1 MPEHQQSGP
10 ADDGQSPNR
19 DDLALTSLLDDAQ
32 RADLTLLIANLT
44 ESMRQLVLDNF
55 DSAAGLDKSLL
66 RQGMTEDEKI
76 MASDPFTADV
86 GMYERERKL
95 KEESD
100 KNLATLKMKNLKK
113 NTLKSY
119 DEWRQEVIERVGQ
132 VVNSERTAQSQ
143 VDKSSGKA
151 GLPKPQAPSTT
162 IGRILDVSNRMV
174 NLKFRDLFP
183 PTKTPLTKMAMN
195 HRTLILHS
203 LLLLLLSLEHYNA
216 YSRILMLNLTSS
228 LKLPLK
234 TFEQD
239 EYTTAKGLL
248 EAAKEMSADAE
259 TKNKAE
265 ENKES
270 RKWKVGLA
278 TAAGAAIIG
287 VTGGY
292 AAPLVSAGVGSVMG
306 GLGLGTTTAA
316 SYLGAVAGS
325 SLLVGGI
332 FGAYGGRMT
341 GQMMDNYAR
350 EVEDFQFLPVHN
362 RSDGARTSEDEK
374 EGATQASDHDHKLRV
389 TICISGWLREKEE
402 VVKPWRVLGTG
413 AEVFAL
419 KYELEAL
426 LNLGN
431 AMNGMVESAAWA
443 YAQKQLISSTIFADL
458 AAAMWPIG
466 LMKVARVI
474 DNPFS
479 LAKGRSEKAGEVLAD
494 ALINRAQGE
503 RPVTLIGYSLGAR
516 VIYTCLMSL
525 AKRKAF
531 GLVENAVLIGA
542 PTPSDTSDWRILRSM
557 VAGRLVNVF
566 STNDYVLGFM
576 YRTSAVQYG
585 VAGLQKIEGL
595 AGVENVDVSE
605 DVSGHLRYRYLIGS
619 ILNKIGFED
628 INLQAVE
635 EERAELIKM
644 EAEEKKQSTL
654 SQRRWL
660 IRRESGGGKANE
672 AAEGEAEAEELEKK
686 VHDQTQK
693 SLVTRAIEYFYSPGV
708 ADAKDGKEKEANVES
723 QAVATPEKTA
733 NDGQDS
739 TQSYATLLYSRLPSM
754 PYASTSFASAP
765 TKEPRKSTTAVAKNI
780 QDHPA
785 TGASESAE
793 PKQSYAQQASSYLS
807 SLPSVPVLGRGASKT
822 PQKTP
827 KQTSKVTANEEAR
840 SQSQKVVN
848 TATKAAQSS
857 GSASTAV
864 AGVVSDTVTPTVKNA
879 LSPMDN
885 PAVKSAQSVS
895 QDTPVIRQTKENLPV
910 PVQKTTEGVSELGGT
925 TTQNTGQV
933 LQKGLE
939 NSATKTSAVGKST
952 LEKSGQAGQAVGGKA
967 KETVK
972 QGQTYTSRA
981 AAYLPAMPSMPNMP
995 SLGFG
1000 GKEINEKAVGGK
1012 ETQATRK
1019 SVSTRPAPPKLG
1031 KRTESGSGKI
1041 ADKGKSPGVTSPK
1054 KLARVP
1060 SGLKS
1065 PAVPTR
1071 LDSLVSGVRSPPT
1084 SVPTPDLIRRVS
1096 SVSTGAKQTTDKA
1109 PGQEQRN
1116 GKGKGN
1122 GNDNGKGRGLKRP
1135 PPKLGPRKSSGQH
1148 VTPKEPSPVELGRKL
1163 STLAGQQDKHDHAG
1177 VASPRASTL
1186 TPSAVASAGATSS
1199 TPGRGAATTVT
1210 KSAASTV
1217 KDGTSK
1223 AATGGTNAVRQ
1234 GGSVLSGF
1242 GSKLG
1247 FGGGK

>member
-1 MPEHQQSGP
+1 MSENKQSGP
-10 ADDGQSPNR
+10 SDDGQSPNS
-19 DDLALTSLLDDAQ
+19 DGLTLTSILDDTQ
-32 RADLTLLIANLT
+32 RADLTLLVASLT
-44 ESMRQLVLDNF
+44 ESMRRLVLDNF
-55 DSAAGLDKSLL
+55 DSAAGLNKTLL

-76 MASDPFTADV
+76 MASDPSTADV
-86 GMYERERKL
+86 GLYERERKL

-113 NTLKSY
+113 NALKSY
-119 DEWRQEVIERVGQ
+119 DEWRQEVIQRVGQ
-132 VVNSERTAQSQ
+132 VVNSERTARSQ
-143 VDKSSGKA
+143 VHKSSGKVDV
-151 GLPKPQAPSTT
+151 PKPQAPSTT
-162 IGRILDVSNRMV
+162 IAQVLNVSNKTV

-195 HRTLILHS
+195 QRTLILHS

-248 EAAKEMSADAE
+248 EAVKELSADAE
-259 TKNKAE
+259 TKRKAE
-265 ENKES
+265 QNRES
-270 RKWKVGLA
+270 RKWKVSLA

-306 GLGLGTTTAA
+306 GLGLGATTAA

-350 EVEDFQFLPVHN
+350 EVEDFQFLPVHS
-362 RSDGARTSEDEK
+362 RSDGARTSEDDE
-374 EGATQASDHDHKLRV
+374 EGATHASEHDHKLRV

-516 VIYTCLMSL
+516 VIYMCLMSL

-531 GLVENAVLIGA
+531 GLVENAVLIGS
-542 PTPSDTSDWRILRSM
+542 PTPSDTSDWRILRSV
-557 VAGRLVNVF
+557 VAGRVVNVF
-566 STNDYVLGFM
+566 SENDYVLGFM

-595 AGVENVDVSE
+595 AGIENVDVSE
-605 DVSGHLRYRYLIGS
+605 DVSGHLRNRYLIGS

-635 EERAELIKM
+635 EERAELVKM
-644 EAEEKKQSTL
+644 EAEEKEQSKL

-660 IRRESGGGKANE
+660 IRRESGGGKADE

-686 VHDQTQK
+686 VHDQTEK
-693 SLVTRAIEYFYSPGV
+693 SLVTRAIEYFYIPGV
-708 ADAKDGKEKEANVES
+708 PDAQDVEGKRARAES
-723 QAVATPEKTA
+723 LTATTVEKTA
-733 NDGQDS
+733 KADQNPSKG
-739 TQSYATLLYSRLPSM
+739 YASLLYSKLPSM
-754 PYASTSFASAP
+754 PHASSSFLSAP
-765 TKEPRKSTTAVAKNI
+765 TKQARPSRTDAAKKINNPPVTEPG
-780 QDHPA
+780 D
-785 TGASESAE
+785 SAE
-793 PKQSYAQQASSYLS
+793 QKQSYAQQASSYLS
-807 SLPSVPVLGRGASKT
+807 SLPSVPVLGRGASKS
-822 PQKTP
+822 PP
-827 KQTSKVTANEEAR
+827 KASKQSSKGTVHEQV
-840 SQSQKVVN
+840 SSKSQKVVSS
-848 TATKAAQSS
+848 ATRVAQST
-857 GSASTAV
+857 GSASTAT
-864 AGVVSDTVTPTVKNA
+864 AGMVSDTVTPTFKNA
-879 LSPMDN
+879 LNPMDN

-895 QDTPVIRQTKENLPV
+895 KDSPVIQHTKDKIPI
-910 PVQKTTEGVSELGGT
+910 PVQKQTEGVSDLVGT

-933 LQKGLE
+933 LQQGSEDSSRKA
-939 NSATKTSAVGKST
+939 NDVSKSIID
-952 LEKSGQAGQAVGGKA
+952 KSGEVGQTVGGKA
-967 KETVK
+967 KETPK
-972 QGQTYTSRA
+972 QGQSYTSRA
-981 AAYLPAMPSMPNMP
+981 ASYLPTIPSMPSIP

-1000 GKEINEKAVGGK
+1000 TREVKGEGVESKD
-1012 ETQATRK
+1012 TQTTSK
-1019 SVSTRPAPPKLG
+1019 SISTQPGPPKLG
-1031 KRTESGSGKI
+1031 KRTESGSQKPD
-1041 ADKGKSPGVTSPK
+1041 DKGQSAAVSSPK
-1054 KLARVP
+1054 KLPRIS

-1065 PAVPTR
+1065 PTVPTS
-1071 LDSLVSGVRSPPT
+1071 LDSLVNGVRSPPT
-1084 SVPTPDLIRRVS
+1084 SVPTPDLIKRVS
-1096 SVSTGAKQTTDKA
+1096 RVSTGKKQSKDSKQ
-1109 PGQEQRN
+1109 GLEQ
-1116 GKGKGN
+1116 
-1122 GNDNGKGRGLKRP
+1122 GNDNGKGLKRR
-1135 PPKLGPRKSSGQH
+1135 PPKLGPRKSSGQQN
-1148 VTPKEPSPVELGRKL
+1148 VPKEPSPVELGRKL
-1163 STLAGQQDKHDHAG
+1163 STLVGQQDGHDSAG
-1177 VASPRASTL
+1177 IKSPRASTSTHSAAASSNA
-1186 TPSAVASAGATSS
+1186 TPS
-1199 TPGRGAATTVT
+1199 TPGWRAATKAT
-1210 KSAASTV
+1210 KSATSTV

-1223 AATGGTNAVRQ
+1223 AAVGGRP
-1234 GGSVLSGF
+1234 
-1242 GSKLG
+1242 
-1247 FGGGK
+1247 